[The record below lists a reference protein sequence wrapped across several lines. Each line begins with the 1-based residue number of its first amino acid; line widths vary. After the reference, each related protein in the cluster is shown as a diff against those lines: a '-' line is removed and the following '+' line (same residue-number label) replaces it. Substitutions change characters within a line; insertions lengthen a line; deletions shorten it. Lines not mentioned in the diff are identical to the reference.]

1 MEKLSP
7 VDEFYIWH
15 AAELKDIEENGPKKR
30 RGRKPSKKQYFTYI
44 TDKAIIAYNHEPSF
58 AKRNKVFSEFI
69 NYPFNKLVENIYH
82 TFRFSYFDVPYEDVK
97 AEVVAFLTEKIG
109 KFKEGKGK
117 AFSYFS
123 IVAKNYLIIQNNA
136 NFAKMKARTDLSG
149 VDNSRNLASEAALS
163 DHQESLKD
171 FTNQWCEW
179 YDTNMNKI
187 FTNKRDIIVADTI
200 LELFRMRDNIEN
212 FNKKALYILIRERT
226 GLKTQNITKVIN
238 VMKRDFAKMLQ
249 VYNQSGHIVSAYNL
263 PNHK

>member
-1 MEKLSP
+1 MSA
-7 VDEFYIWH
+7 VDKFYKWY
-15 AAELKDIEENGPKKR
+15 AAEMKEIEENGPRKR

-44 TDKAIIAYNHEPSF
+44 TDQAIIAYNNETNWD
-58 AKRNKVFSEFI
+58 KRNKVFREHI

-123 IVAKNYLIIQNNA
+123 IVAKNYLIIQNNS
-136 NFAKMKARTDLSG
+136 NYAKLKQRNDLSV
-149 VDNSRNLASEAALS
+149 VDDSRNIQGEVSLS
-163 DHQESLKD
+163 DHQESLRD
-171 FTNQWCEW
+171 FTNQWCLW
-179 YDTNMNKI
+179 YDENLNRV

-238 VMKRDFAKMLQ
+238 VMKRDYAKMYQ
-249 VYNQSGHIVSAYNL
+249 VYVKSGHIISAYNL
-263 PNHK
+263 PNNK

>member
-1 MEKLSP
+1 MDKSP
-7 VDEFYIWH
+7 VDKFYEWH
-15 AAELKDIEENGPKKR
+15 AAELKDLEENGPKKR

-44 TDKAIIAYNHEPSF
+44 TDQAIHAYNEEESYQ
-58 AKRNKVFSEFI
+58 KRNKVFSEFI

-109 KFKEGKGK
+109 KFKKDKGK

-136 NFAKMKARTDLSG
+136 NYAKMKQRTD
-149 VDNSRNLASEAALS
+149 VTAIDEKRNLAGEMAMTE
-163 DHQESLKD
+163 HQESLKD
-171 FTNQWCEW
+171 FTNLWCDW
-179 YDTNMNKI
+179 YDDNLNKV
-187 FTNKRDIIVADTI
+187 FTNRRDIIVADTI
-200 LELFRMRDNIEN
+200 VALFRMRDNIEN

-238 VMKRDFAKMLQ
+238 IMKKDYAKMWSI
-249 VYNQSGHIVSAYNL
+249 YNKNGRLIDRR
-263 PNHK
+263 